1 MKRWTFRL
9 IFVAVL
15 LALGGWL
22 WLTFFPRPEKVIR
35 KRLQEFAR
43 TASFASNEGSL
54 AKMDNSQR
62 LTAFCTDDVEL
73 MLDVQ
78 GYPEV
83 RVSGRDAFFQGA
95 MTIRT
100 HLSSVSIE
108 FLDIVIALAPSN
120 ESAVAN
126 LTAKV
131 RVPGEKDMIPQEL
144 KMMLKKVDG
153 KWLIRK
159 VETVKTLGQNM
170 KSRIRK
176 APMARA

>member
-1 MKRWTFRL
+1 
-9 IFVAVL
+9 
-15 LALGGWL
+15 
-22 WLTFFPRPEKVIR
+22 VIR

>member
-1 MKRWTFRL
+1 
-9 IFVAVL
+9 
-15 LALGGWL
+15 
-22 WLTFFPRPEKVIR
+22 
-35 KRLQEFAR
+35 
-43 TASFASNEGSL
+43 
-54 AKMDNSQR
+54 
-62 LTAFCTDDVEL
+62 
-73 MLDVQ
+73 
-78 GYPEV
+78 
-83 RVSGRDAFFQGA
+83 

-108 FLDIVIALAPSN
+108 FLDIVIALAPN
-120 ESAVAN
+120 NQSAVAN

-170 KSRIRK
+170 KSRARL
-176 APMARA
+176 APMAPA